1 MKPQDGYITYI
12 INPGSGSIGSRLS
25 ERKLRQY
32 LCEKGFDLRIKRTS
46 SLSHACE
53 LANEAAVDYD
63 CALVVVAGGDGTV
76 REVAHGLEGSD
87 KPMLI
92 VPTGTENLFA
102 NELGF
107 DEKPETLIKTF
118 EQACIKTIDLG
129 CVNEKCFTSI
139 AGFGF
144 DGYIVKRVHQQRMG
158 HINHFDYIWPIWRTF
173 WDYKFSPM
181 KINADGEDIFE
192 GPALVF
198 IGNISRYAVGL
209 DILKHADYSD
219 GLLDIC
225 ILKCAGRIHLVK
237 HSIWAV
243 LKQHADASDVI
254 YTKAKNIKITSES
267 KIYSQ
272 IDGDP
277 GPALPVEIKVIP
289 NAVNC
294 IVPPNAKPAGIRT
307 RIIRAIR

>member
-12 INPGSGSIGSRLS
+12 INPGSGSIGSRRP

-32 LCEKGFDLRIKRTS
+32 LSERGFDLRIKRTS

-53 LANEAAVDYD
+53 LANESAVDYD
-63 CALVVVAGGDGTV
+63 CAMVVVAGGDGTV

-144 DGYIVKRVHQQRMG
+144 DGYIVKRVHQQRGG
-158 HINHFDYIWPIWRTF
+158 HINHFDYI
-173 WDYKFSPM
+173 
-181 KINADGEDIFE
+181 
-192 GPALVF
+192 
-198 IGNISRYAVGL
+198 
-209 DILKHADYSD
+209 
-219 GLLDIC
+219 
-225 ILKCAGRIHLVK
+225 
-237 HSIWAV
+237 
-243 LKQHADASDVI
+243 
-254 YTKAKNIKITSES
+254 
-267 KIYSQ
+267 
-272 IDGDP
+272 
-277 GPALPVEIKVIP
+277 
-289 NAVNC
+289 
-294 IVPPNAKPAGIRT
+294 
-307 RIIRAIR
+307 